1 MQGGRAVAGAAAL
14 ALSLLLAG
22 CGQGGAGSG
31 VSTGPARWAPQLEGT
46 ITAITPGAATRV
58 TLSDVHEALTTDGA
72 FHHYASMTITIGP
85 GQWVGPKHW
94 QAAQDAM
101 DLFVGE
107 AIDASPHHLART
119 IAGQPDGFS
128 GIIRRIQGNRV
139 TLQRVKF
146 MGDSGSGRP
155 IERLMPVLNTFRLAP
170 YTVLFGASGSSM
182 PASQLTVGQYVD
194 GLWEGAVS
202 HPIADQW
209 TIFPSASAWGPLES
223 PHYAHLS
230 QEPPPASPSGGAA
243 PW

>member
-1 MQGGRAVAGAAAL
+1 MQVRRTAAGAVAAAMA
-14 ALSLLLAG
+14 LLLAG
-22 CGQGGAGSG
+22 CGSQGGA
-31 VSTGPARWAPQLEGT
+31 VAGPAQWGPQLEGT
-46 ITAITPGAATRV
+46 ITAIKPGAATRV
-58 TLSDVHEALTTDGA
+58 TLSDVQEALTTDGA

-94 QAAQDAM
+94 QATHDAM

-107 AIDASPHHLART
+107 SIAASPQHLART

-139 TLQRVKF
+139 TLQRAEFV
-146 MGDSGSGRP
+146 GDNHSGRP
-155 IERLMPVLNTFRLAP
+155 IERLLPVLTTFRIAP
-170 YTVLFGASGSSM
+170 YTLLSWEGASQPPF
-182 PASQLTVGQYVD
+182 PASQLQVGQYID

-209 TIFPSASAWGPLES
+209 TIFPSASAWGSLES
-223 PHYAHLS
+223 PHYTHLS
-230 QEPPPASPSGGAA
+230 LQPPPASPSGGAA